1 MSTDSV
7 TLLDLLRNAGI
18 DQAEFLRLALERF
31 LQDLMAADVATRIGA
46 DRYERTP
53 ERTTQRNGHRDRDWE
68 TRLGTVHLQ
77 IPKLRQGS
85 YFPRF
90 LEPRRRSEQA
100 LTAVIQEAY
109 VLGVSTR
116 KVDELVQ
123 ALGMTG
129 LSKSSVSAL
138 CQGLDERVEAFRNR
152 TLSGPFP
159 YVWLDAKYLKVR
171 EGDRVLSMALVI
183 ATGVNAQGDREVLG
197 CDVGPSEEAA
207 FWTQFLRGLLDRGL
221 TGVQLV
227 ISDAHRGLQ
236 HAIQAV
242 FQGASW
248 QRCRVHALR
257 NLLATVPKSAQAMV
271 AAMVRTIF
279 VHPDKPAALMQLN
292 KVAET
297 LQSRFPQAATALRD
311 MADDLLAFMS
321 FPAEHWRQ
329 IYSTNPLER
338 LNREIG
344 RRTDVVG
351 IFPNRPA
358 ALRLAG
364 AVLMEQHDEW
374 SAAPRRYF
382 SQESMTK
389 VVGGS
394 AAAAPVDTRAALMA
408 Q

>member
-1 MSTDSV
+1 
-7 TLLDLLRNAGI
+7 
-18 DQAEFLRLALERF
+18 
-31 LQDLMAADVATRIGA
+31 
-46 DRYERTP
+46 
-53 ERTTQRNGHRDRDWE
+53 
-68 TRLGTVHLQ
+68 
-77 IPKLRQGS
+77 
-85 YFPRF
+85 
-90 LEPRRRSEQA
+90 
-100 LTAVIQEAY
+100 

-129 LSKSSVSAL
+129 LSQSSVSAL
-138 CQGLDERVEAFRNR
+138 CQGLDERVEAFRHR

-159 YVWLDAKYLKVR
+159 YVWLAAKYLNMR
-171 EGDRVLSMALVI
+171 AGARGLSMARVI
-183 ATGVNAQGDREVLG
+183 ATGVNAQGDRAGLG
-197 CDVGPSEEAA
+197 CDVGPSEAAA

-236 HAIQAV
+236 QAIQAV
-242 FQGASW
+242 FPGARW

-257 NLLATVPKSAQAMV
+257 NLLATVPKSAQALV
-271 AAMVRTIF
+271 AAMVRTIV
-279 VHPDKPAALMQLN
+279 VHPDKQAALLQLA

-297 LQSRFPQAATALRD
+297 LQSRLPQAATALRD
-311 MADDLLAFMS
+311 RADDLLACMS
-321 FPAEHWRQ
+321 FPAEHGRQ
-329 IYSTNPLER
+329 ISSTTPLER

-351 IFPNRPA
+351 IFPNRTA

-364 AVLMEQHDEW
+364 AVLMEQQDEW
-374 SAAPRRYF
+374 LAAPRRYF
-382 SQESMTK
+382 SQESMAK

-394 AAAAPVDTRAALMA
+394 AAAAPVDTPAALMA

>member
-279 VHPDKPAALMQLN
+279 VHPDKPAALLQLA

-351 IFPNRPA
+351 IFPNRTA

-364 AVLMEQHDEW
+364 AVLMEQQDEW
-374 SAAPRRYF
+374 LAASRRYF
-382 SQESMTK
+382 SQESMAK

-394 AAAAPVDTRAALMA
+394 AAAAPVDTPAALMA

>member
-85 YFPRF
+85 YFPSF

-171 EGDRVLSMALVI
+171 EGDRGLSMALVI

-279 VHPDKPAALMQLN
+279 VHPDKQAALLPLA

-351 IFPNRPA
+351 IFPNRTA

-364 AVLMEQHDEW
+364 AVLMEQQDEW
-374 SAAPRRYF
+374 LAASRRYF
-382 SQESMTK
+382 SQESMAK

-394 AAAAPVDTRAALMA
+394 AAAAPVDTPAALMA

>member
-85 YFPRF
+85 YFPSF

-279 VHPDKPAALMQLN
+279 VHPDKQAALLQLA

-329 IYSTNPLER
+329 IDSTNPLER

-351 IFPNRPA
+351 IFPNRTA

-364 AVLMEQHDEW
+364 AVLMEQQDEW
-374 SAAPRRYF
+374 LAASRRYF
-382 SQESMTK
+382 SQESMAK

-394 AAAAPVDTRAALMA
+394 AAAAPVDTPAALMA

>member
-85 YFPRF
+85 YFPSF

-279 VHPDKPAALMQLN
+279 VHPDKQAALLQLA

-351 IFPNRPA
+351 IFPNRTA

-364 AVLMEQHDEW
+364 AVLMEQQDEW
-374 SAAPRRYF
+374 LAASRRYF
-382 SQESMTK
+382 SQESMAK

-394 AAAAPVDTRAALMA
+394 AAAAPVDTPAALMA